1 MADLRGF
8 RGFRYDLGKVGS
20 LADVIAPPYDVI
32 DPTLEA
38 QLLAKSPFNAV
49 RVELAKAP
57 ADGTEAA
64 NAERYFNAGQT
75 VRDWLALEVLRQD
88 SARGI
93 YVVEQEF
100 SDESGTHVRRGFLA
114 RCRLEPFG
122 TGKVFPHEQTLAGPK
137 QDRLNLY
144 RAAQFNLSPV
154 FGLYPDGAGDA
165 FAVLEPFIRT
175 APPVTAVDHLGTK
188 NRLWFV
194 TEAAAVSKLIGLL
207 GPRPVYI
214 ADGHHRYEIGLKYRD
229 ELQAAGEVPDGEH
242 PANFCLM
249 LLVGMSDPGLQIQP
263 THRLVAGLGAVTG
276 AELKAKLAP
285 YFSIITEYKH
295 NPAETWEDV
304 QSDGTQNV
312 LGFHTPADGT
322 WLVARLTDPDAVL
335 KLEPDRSD
343 DWCGLAVSILHR
355 LVLDQLFAGAGTCRY
370 VHRLDEVTSAT
381 GYDLAVLVPPVGM
394 DHVTA
399 VAGHGETMPPKSTYF
414 FPKVPTG
421 LVFHSLKKD

>member
-8 RGFRYDLGKVGS
+8 RGFRYDLGKVGT

-32 DPTLEA
+32 DPALEA
-38 QLLAKSPFNAV
+38 KLLAKSPYNAV
-49 RVELAKAP
+49 RIELAKAP
-57 ADGTEAA
+57 ADGTDAA
-64 NAERYFNAGQT
+64 NAERYFQAGQT
-75 VRDWLALEVLRQD
+75 VRDWLAAEILRQD

-100 SDESGTHVRRGFLA
+100 SDETGTHVRRGFLA

-154 FGLYPDGAGDA
+154 FGLYPDDGDDV
-165 FAVLEPFIRT
+165 FTILEPFVRT
-175 APPVTAVDHLGTK
+175 APPVVAVDHLGTT
-188 NRLWFV
+188 NRIWFV
-194 TEAAAVSKLIGLL
+194 TEAAAVSKVIGRM

-214 ADGHHRYEIGLKYRD
+214 ADGHHRYETGLKYLE
-229 ELQAAGEVPDGEH
+229 ELKAAGEVPDGEH

-249 LLVGMSDPGLQIQP
+249 LFVGMGDPGLLIQP
-263 THRLVAGLGAVTG
+263 THRLVRGLGAITA

-285 YFSIITEYKH
+285 YFSIITEYQN
-295 NPAETWEDV
+295 NPAETWDDV
-304 QSDGTQNV
+304 QADGTQNV

-322 WLVARLTDPDAVL
+322 WLVARLMDPDAVVH
-335 KLEPDRSD
+335 LEPDKSD

-355 LVLDQLFAGAGTCRY
+355 LVLDEILGGGAKCQY
-370 VHRLDEVTSAT
+370 VHRLDEVTAARD
-381 GYDLAVLVPPVGM
+381 YDLAVLVPPVGM
-394 DHVTA
+394 AHVTA

-414 FPKVPTG
+414 YPKVPTG